1 MLLLLLLL
9 WLCICLLCL
18 CCVVCCGCDCGCVFI
33 CLLCLCVSF
42 VFKVCVSLTVYLLHP
57 MSWTFMCALCLLLGT
72 KLAGSYS
79 FTSIRCGVFPLCLL
93 PNNSSPLSP
102 FFSSVGLISSYT
114 QRFSSFLLFLFSF
127 FSCNFNSNQ
136 HFSPLSSPFPFGL
149 KSCWYP
155 PLSPHL
161 FLHFNFN
168 FHLSGV
174 CCTGSLL
181 VYCCYAPN
189 ELAPERSFAFITV
202 LVPVQ
207 RTEHPGTQELG

>member
-1 MLLLLLLL
+1 MRSLSPS
-9 WLCICLLCL
+9 WNQT
-18 CCVVCCGCDCGCVFI
+18 GG
-33 CLLCLCVSF
+33 F
-42 VFKVCVSLTVYLLHP
+42 VFLHVDSVWCVPPVFVTQQ
-57 MSWTFMCALCLLLGT
+57 F
-72 KLAGSYS
+72 LAPP
-79 FTSIRCGVFPLCLL
+79 PL
-93 PNNSSPLSP
+93 
-102 FFSSVGLISSYT
+102 FFSSVGLTSSYT